1 MIDYLE
7 ESNSVLRKQLVAN
20 LIKEEAEVKKM
31 MLSKSR
37 EK

>member
-7 ESNSVLRKQLVAN
+7 EINSVLRKQLVAN